1 MRPKIL
7 KKIVF
12 IEAALTM
19 ATLSVSMLIFW
30 WAATNL
36 PTDTIGGPIPITNI
50 LPALL
55 AAILVLV
62 IILTVC
68 VLQPN
73 ENEAV
78 ATNAP

>member
-1 MRPKIL
+1 MRPKIP

-36 PTDTIGGPIPITNI
+36 PTYTIGGPIPITNI
-50 LPALL
+50 LPAIL
-55 AAILVLV
+55 ATILVLA

-68 VLQPN
+68 ILQPN
-73 ENEAV
+73 ENEEM

>member
-36 PTDTIGGPIPITNI
+36 PTDTIGGPIPITNM
-50 LPALL
+50 LPA
-55 AAILVLV
+55 
-62 IILTVC
+62 T
-68 VLQPN
+68 
-73 ENEAV
+73 
-78 ATNAP
+78 